1 MTATLL
7 ENNLAWAAAR
17 ARADAEWMQR
27 RDAARSPEYLWIGC
41 SDSRT
46 PAHEI
51 VGLEPDDLLVHR
63 NVANLAP
70 NGDLNLMAVLQ
81 FALEVLKVRH
91 VIVCG
96 HTGCGGV
103 RAALDGG
110 RRGVLDHWLRSVR
123 RLGEDAAST
132 LRAMRDVETQ
142 ADFLAELNVVDQVR
156 ALADNPL
163 VLDAW
168 RRRQPL
174 ALHGWM
180 HFTRDGL
187 LRNLETTVE
196 SRAEARRLFFS
207 SPTAPPRRGGG
218 RRS

>member
-1 MTATLL
+1 VIQTLFD
-7 ENNLAWAAAR
+7 NNLNWAAAR
-17 ARADAEWMQR
+17 ARADAGWLQHR
-27 RDAARSPEYLWIGC
+27 QDAASPGYLWIGC
-41 SDSRT
+41 SDNRV

-51 VGLEPDDLLVHR
+51 VGLQPDEIVVHR
-63 NVANLAP
+63 NVANLAR
-70 NGDLNLMAVLQ
+70 NGDLNLMATLH
-81 FALEVLKVRH
+81 FALEVVKVRH

-110 RRGVLDHWLRSVR
+110 RHGMLDHWLHGIR

-132 LRAMRDVETQ
+132 LRAMRDVESR

-163 VLDAW
+163 VLDVW

-174 ALHGWM
+174 ALHGWI
-180 HFTRDGL
+180 HFNRDGL
-187 LRNLETTVE
+187 LRDLETTVE
-196 SRAEARRLFFS
+196 SRAAARKLFFS
-207 SPTAPPRRGGG
+207 SQAAPRRGAG